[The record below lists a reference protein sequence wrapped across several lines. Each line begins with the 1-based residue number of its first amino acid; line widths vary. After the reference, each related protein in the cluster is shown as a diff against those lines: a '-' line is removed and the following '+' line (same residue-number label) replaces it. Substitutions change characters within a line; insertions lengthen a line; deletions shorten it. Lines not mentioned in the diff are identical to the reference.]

1 MAEVNGTV
9 TGLPVGLPVGGKPI
23 QAVQV
28 DSYRVR
34 IGEQIDLGAVDT
46 RATDGFDGGKPEG
59 KALLRKMAARLHT
72 LQEVLYAQAQHCL
85 LIVIQA
91 MDTGGK
97 DSTIRHVFSG
107 VNPQGVKVVSFKQ
120 PTPLERAHDFLWR
133 VHPHTPAKGEIAIFN
148 RSHYEDVL
156 VARVHGLVPEG
167 VWRQRYEHIRAFEQL
182 LIDEG
187 TTVVKFFLHISPE
200 KQKERLQDRLDD
212 PSKHWKFDIG
222 DLDERRRWGEYMT
235 AYSEMM
241 AETSTPESP
250 WYVVPADRKWYRN
263 LVVSQTILNT
273 LERMGLCYPPPPD
286 GLEQVVIE

>member
-1 MAEVNGTV
+1 
-9 TGLPVGLPVGGKPI
+9 
-23 QAVQV
+23 
-28 DSYRVR
+28 
-34 IGEQIDLGAVDT
+34 
-46 RATDGFDGGKPEG
+46 
-59 KALLRKMAARLHT
+59 
-72 LQEVLYAQAQHCL
+72 
-85 LIVIQA
+85 
-91 MDTGGK
+91 
-97 DSTIRHVFSG
+97 
-107 VNPQGVKVVSFKQ
+107 
-120 PTPLERAHDFLWR
+120 
-133 VHPHTPAKGEIAIFN
+133 
-148 RSHYEDVL
+148 
-156 VARVHGLVPEG
+156 
-167 VWRQRYEHIRAFEQL
+167 AFEQL

-187 TTVVKFFLHISPE
+187 TAVVKFFLHISPE

-273 LERMGLCYPPPPD
+273 WERMGLCYPPPD